1 MKKGQDLN
9 MPSLTTKLLGL
20 IRFSHTLFAL
30 PFALASAMIAWDHQG
45 FEPFTLL
52 GIVVCL
58 GCARSA
64 AMAFNR
70 LVDRHLDAK
79 NPRTASRHL
88 PSGQLSVGEVSCF
101 VILTSLGFVLGT
113 LIFLPL
119 GNWYPLYFCCPVLLW
134 LLGYSYA
141 KRFTSLAHY
150 WLGLAL
156 ACAPSGAWVAIRG
169 DQIWGELAVPSVL
182 SFAVLFW
189 VAGFDIIYACQDEA
203 FDRTTGLFSLPSRVG
218 ARNALCLAGL
228 SHGIMVGLL
237 ALLPWAEPKMGGIYW
252 AGLAMV
258 ALILCYEHSLVRPG
272 ELKRVEMAFF
282 WMNIAVSLGL
292 WLVICFQLAWVRV
305 HDG

>member
-1 MKKGQDLN
+1 

-30 PFALASAMIAWDHQG
+30 PFALASAMIAWDRQG
-45 FEPFTLL
+45 FEPLTLL

-70 LVDRHLDAK
+70 LVDRHLDAI

-88 PSGQLSVGEVSCF
+88 PSGQLSVGAVSCF

-169 DQIWGELAVPSVL
+169 TRFGV
-182 SFAVLFW
+182 
-189 VAGFDIIYACQDEA
+189 
-203 FDRTTGLFSLPSRVG
+203 SLPYLRSFPSPFCFGLPALISSTLAKMKPSIERPAFSPCPVG
-218 ARNALCLAGL
+218 WEQEMLCALPAFPTGSWLGCWPYSLGRN
-228 SHGIMVGLL
+228 
-237 ALLPWAEPKMGGIYW
+237 PKWGIYW
-252 AGLAMV
+252 TGLAMV

-272 ELKRVEMAFF
+272 
-282 WMNIAVSLGL
+282 N
-292 WLVICFQLAWVRV
+292 
-305 HDG
+305 

>member
-1 MKKGQDLN
+1 
-9 MPSLTTKLLGL
+9 MPNLTTKLLGL

-30 PFALASAMIAWDHQG
+30 PFALASAMIAWDRQG
-45 FEPFTLL
+45 FEPLTLV

-58 GCARSA
+58 ACARSA

-70 LVDRHLDAK
+70 LVDRHQDAK
-79 NPRTASRHL
+79 NPRTLLRHL
-88 PSGQLSVGEVSCF
+88 PDGQLSVGMVSWF
-101 VILTSLGFVLGT
+101 VGISSLGFVLGT

-119 GNWYPLYFCCPVLLW
+119 GNGYPLYFCTPVLLW

-169 DQIWGELAVPSVL
+169 DQIWGELAVPSIL

-203 FDRTTGLFSLPSRVG
+203 FDRKAGLFSLPSRMG
-218 ARNALCLAGL
+218 AANALRLAGF
-228 SHGIMVGLL
+228 SHGIMVALL
-237 ALLPWAEPKMGGIYW
+237 ALLPLVEPKMGGIYW
-252 AGLAMV
+252 TGLIMV
-258 ALILCYEHSLVRPG
+258 ALLLCYEHSLVRPG
-272 ELKRVEMAFF
+272 DLRRVEFAFF
-282 WMNIAVSLGL
+282 WMNIGVSLGL
-292 WLVICFQLAWVRV
+292 WLVICCQLAWVRFNN
-305 HDG
+305 G